1 MENSDKSTCSTFEEN
16 FLITNPKNNTL
27 IQKYKV
33 ISIPRYM
40 IIDAKG
46 VVINQ
51 NAPRPSDPRLI
62 KVFNELLKSNAI
74 PL

>member
-1 MENSDKSTCSTFEEN
+1 MSKESHYLIGSSKNSAILSQFN
-16 FLITNPKNNTL
+16 IT
-27 IQKYKV
+27 
-33 ISIPRYM
+33 SIPRYM

-62 KVFNELLKSNAI
+62 KVFDELLKK
-74 PL
+74 